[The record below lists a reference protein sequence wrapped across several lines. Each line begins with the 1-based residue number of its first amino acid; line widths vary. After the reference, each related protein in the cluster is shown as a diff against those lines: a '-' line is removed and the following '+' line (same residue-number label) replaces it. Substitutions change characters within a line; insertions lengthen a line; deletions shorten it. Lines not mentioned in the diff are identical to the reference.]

1 VLRPDEEQPDE
12 EAGMTEPVRTEQDG
26 AAQAAR
32 RFRDVLGAFA
42 SGVTVVT
49 TSGDRVPA
57 HGTTV
62 SAFASLSLD
71 PPLVLVC
78 LSSTS
83 RARALLEQAGAFT
96 VNVLSAGQAGLSRR
110 FAAADRPSG
119 EALFDGVLVRAG
131 ATGCPVLVGAAAH
144 VDCRV
149 VVLHEGGDHVV
160 VVGEV
165 VGVAHDEE
173 QLPLLVHRGRYRL
186 LGAEP
191 QDALPSRTLRAA

>member
-1 VLRPDEEQPDE
+1 
-12 EAGMTEPVRTEQDG
+12 MTEPVRQERDD

-32 RFRDVLGAFA
+32 QFRDVLGAFA

-49 TSGDRVPA
+49 TSGSGVPP

-71 PPLVLVC
+71 PPLVVVC
-78 LSSTS
+78 LSSGS
-83 RARALLEQAGAFT
+83 RARALLEQSGAFT
-96 VNVLSAGQAGLSRR
+96 VNVLAAEQAGLSRR

-144 VDCRV
+144 VDCRLV
-149 VVLHEGGDHVV
+149 EVHEAGDHVV
-160 VVGEV
+160 VIGEV
-165 VGVAHDEE
+165 AGSAHDER
-173 QLPLLVHRGRYRL
+173 LAPLLVHRGRYRL
-186 LGAEP
+186 LGGEP
-191 QDALPSRTLRAA
+191 DAALQSRALRAV